1 MGWGNLRDRAGW
13 PESTGIATR
22 ISAVNIAWVLILLA
36 GCASAPY
43 RQLDDTSASIEAFV
57 RQSTPVSIA
66 DAFSGKHAVVLSTL
80 KSDLAVSPSRT
91 PLIEFAGYR
100 SLAIPVVIDVRSA
113 ATVAIQSYVIR
124 TSDGR
129 PFMFYPIL
137 SVVADDGSVVATL
150 KPKYEFDFDGKVLTN
165 TFAVPANARRL
176 LVHSSPE
183 YFGYSFAQLS
193 NSGVKA
199 GSFAGA
205 AGVVGGVAAGALEMA
220 LRERTE
226 VGDVKLGPGGVIS
239 IRHE

>member
-1 MGWGNLRDRAGW
+1 LRDRAGW
-13 PESTGIATR
+13 SELTGKAIR
-22 ISAVNIAWVLILLA
+22 ISAVNIAWILLLLG

-57 RQSTPVSIA
+57 RQSTPVSIT
-66 DAFSGKHAVVLSTL
+66 DAFFGKHAIALSTL

-100 SLAIPVVIDVRSA
+100 SLAVPVVNDARSA
-113 ATVAIQSYVIR
+113 TSVTIESYVIR

-137 SVVADDGSVVATL
+137 SVVADDGSVVETL

-165 TFAVPANARRL
+165 TFAVAANARRF

-183 YFGYSFAQLS
+183 YFGYSFSQLS
-193 NSGVKA
+193 TSGVKP

-205 AGVVGGVAAGALEMA
+205 AGVVGAVAASALELA

-226 VGDVKLGPGGVIS
+226 ERDVKLGPAGVIS